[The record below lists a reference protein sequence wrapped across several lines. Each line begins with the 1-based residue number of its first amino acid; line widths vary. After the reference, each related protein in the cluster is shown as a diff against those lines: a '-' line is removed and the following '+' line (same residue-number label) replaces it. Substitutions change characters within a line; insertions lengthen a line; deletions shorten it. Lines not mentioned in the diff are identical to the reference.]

1 MRTLIG
7 PVVVNPADALAGDI
21 DLLRSHLSSLVDS
34 STRSAV
40 LLFVEGLESG
50 GVVVSK
56 LGDLLTPQEAA
67 EMMGVSRQYVD
78 KLIQAGRIHAELK
91 PASTHRVIRTS
102 DVIAFTRKREEGNAR
117 VGSTI
122 NELIDAGLEY

>member
-1 MRTLIG
+1 MRALIG
-7 PVVVNPADALAGDI
+7 PVVVNPADALADDI

-34 STRSAV
+34 STRNAV
-40 LLFVEGLESG
+40 LLFVEGLEAG

-78 KLIQAGRIHAELK
+78 KLIQAGRIHAQLK

-102 DVIAFTRKREEGNAR
+102 DVVAFTRKREEGSAR
-117 VGSTI
+117 VGSTV

>member
-1 MRTLIG
+1 MKTVSG
-7 PVVVNPADALAGDI
+7 PVVVDPADVRVGDI
-21 DLLRSHLSSLVDS
+21 DLLRSNLSSLVDS
-34 STRSAV
+34 STRNAV
-40 LLFVEGLESG
+40 LLFIEGLEAG

-78 KLIQAGRIHAELK
+78 KLIQSGRIHADFK

-102 DVIAFTRKREEGNAR
+102 DVVAFTRKKEEGSSR

-122 NELIDAGLEY
+122 NELIEAGLEY